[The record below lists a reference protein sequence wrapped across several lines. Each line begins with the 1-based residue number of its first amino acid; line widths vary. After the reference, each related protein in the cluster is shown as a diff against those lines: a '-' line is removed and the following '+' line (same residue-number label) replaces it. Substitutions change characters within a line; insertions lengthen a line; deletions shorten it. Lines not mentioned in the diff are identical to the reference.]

1 LYSSDTEEATVSDIV
16 NAALLVFVGLFPV
29 VNPLGVAP
37 VFLNMTRQCTSEARY
52 VLARRVAVN
61 GFLLLLSSLLVG
73 SYVLEFFGLTLPV
86 VRIAGGLVVTAT
98 GWKLLS
104 SGEDQQDHRAESDQQ
119 DHPAESIAQDHVAPP
134 DSFYPLTMPL
144 TVGPGAISVAI
155 TLGSRR
161 PVHPESFGHQVL
173 LAGAAVAGLLAIAGT
188 IYICFRFAATIM
200 SRLGEGGTNVLLR
213 LSAFILLCIGIE
225 IMWTGYSA
233 LINTIG
239 H

>member
-1 LYSSDTEEATVSDIV
+1 VSDIV
-16 NAALLVFVGLFPV
+16 NVILLVFAGLFPV
-29 VNPLGVAP
+29 VNPLGSAP
-37 VFLNMTRQCTSEARY
+37 VFLNMTRQCTSETRR

-61 GFLLLLSSLLVG
+61 GFLLLLGSLLIG
-73 SYVLEFFGLTLPV
+73 AHVLEFFGLTLPV

-104 SGEDQQDHRAESDQQ
+104 SGEDQQDHRAESV
-119 DHPAESIAQDHVAPP
+119 AQDHVAPP

-161 PVHPESFGHQVL
+161 PVHPESFSHQIL

-188 IYICFRFAATIM
+188 IYICFRFAATIT
-200 SRLGEGGTNVLLR
+200 SRLGEGGTR
-213 LSAFILLCIGIE
+213 AC
-225 IMWTGYSA
+225 
-233 LINTIG
+233 
-239 H
+239 